1 MEDELKEQT
10 NNRPWLYKKGQ
21 SGNPAG
27 RPPGT
32 FSLKE
37 YVKKK
42 LAAMTDEEREIYLE
56 GIDKKA
62 IWEMGE
68 GKARQDTDITSAG
81 LPIVVV
87 PQAVAEA
94 FNIHATNTEAGE
106 GNQG

>member
-1 MEDELKEQT
+1 METEELKDQT

-21 SGNPAG
+21 SGNLKG

-42 LAAMTDEEREIYLE
+42 LASLTDEEREEYLE
-56 GIDKKA
+56 GLDKKT

-68 GKARQDTDITSAG
+68 GKAESKTDITSKG
-81 LPIVVV
+81 EKILIM
-87 PQAVAEA
+87 PQELIQK
-94 FNIHATNTEAGE
+94 NEKGTDTK
-106 GNQG
+106 